1 MEGVCDKCSTIAFSN
16 FDRIYIKLPLKYMS
30 SDDDDDD
37 IENDVNHQAYVEGID
52 RSSSTSE

>member
-1 MEGVCDKCSTIAFSN
+1 
-16 FDRIYIKLPLKYMS
+16 MS
-30 SDDDDDD
+30 SDDDDDDDDDDD